1 MKTNLFIKIAIVSA
15 VMTLASC
22 DKEEEE
28 TPTPV
33 TPPAASAPATI
44 NPAGSDAFGAL
55 IALQTANYIAVP
67 FLGEIN
73 QPVNTGVA
81 VFGNLSGGTY
91 VDAGNVT
98 INTKALTKQ
107 TNNYYIYTPAATD
120 PLGPDLSDNVTW
132 NVTGNS
138 GNSVPALN
146 NVIPSQSFPVAPKYD
161 GVTSIPRN
169 AAFTVS
175 STILITGA
183 DTTYFSLFSPT
194 TSLQKRV
201 AGDVQSVTFT
211 AEEMATLGAGTG
223 YVQIAPYSMS
233 SQTFDGK
240 KIYFVNESVVTK
252 SVTFN

>member
-1 MKTNLFIKIAIVSA
+1 MKTNLFIKIAFASV

-22 DKEEEE
+22 DKKEEDL
-28 TPTPV
+28 PAPV

-44 NPAGSDAFGAL
+44 NPAGADAFGAL
-55 IALQTANYIAVP
+55 IAIQTANYVAVP

-81 VFGNLSGGTY
+81 VFGNLSGGTF
-91 VDAGNVT
+91 VDAGTVS
-98 INTKALTKQ
+98 INSLALTKQ
-107 TNNYYIYTPAATD
+107 SNNTYVYTPAATN
-120 PLGPDLSDNVTW
+120 PTGPDLSDAVTW

-138 GNSVPALN
+138 ANFVPALN
-146 NVIPSQSFPVAPKYD
+146 NITPSQSFPVAPKYD
-161 GVTSIPRN
+161 GVVSIPRN

-175 STILITGA
+175 SSVLVTGA
-183 DTTYFSLFSPT
+183 DTTYFSLYSPT
-194 TSLQKRV
+194 TSLQKKV

-233 SQTFDGK
+233 NQTFDGK
-240 KIYFVNESVVTK
+240 KIYFINESVVTK